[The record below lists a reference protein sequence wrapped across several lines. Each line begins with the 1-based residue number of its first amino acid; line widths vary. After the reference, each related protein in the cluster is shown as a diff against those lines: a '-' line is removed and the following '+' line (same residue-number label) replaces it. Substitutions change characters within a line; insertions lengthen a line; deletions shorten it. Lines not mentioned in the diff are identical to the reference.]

1 MAGVDLQQCSMS
13 INQKAEGPVDLQKF
27 AWLSVATGIVVFGMK
42 IGAYLAT
49 GSVGLLSDALESI
62 VNIVAA
68 VVALLALRTAMKPA
82 DDVHHF
88 GRGKAEYFSA
98 SIEGFMI
105 LLAALIII
113 YTAVERIITPRPL
126 EAIGWGL
133 TISTLASLLNGAVA
147 VILIRAGK
155 AHRSPVLD
163 ADGKHL
169 LTDVWT
175 SVGVIIGVGLVVI
188 TGWERLDGVVALAV
202 GLNIIVT
209 GVNLLR
215 SSTAGLMD
223 KALSDED
230 HMKIV
235 EVLQKHESET
245 VKFHALQTREAGRHR
260 FVSMH
265 VLVPGDWS
273 IQKGHDLSEII
284 EAEIKSHLEN
294 TTVSTHVEPIEDERS
309 WADEPEGQH
318 RWV

>member
-1 MAGVDLQQCSMS
+1 MS
-13 INQKAEGPVDLQKF
+13 VNQNTEKQIDLQKF

-82 DDVHHF
+82 DEVHHF

-126 EAIGWGL
+126 EAVGWGL

-147 VILIRAGK
+147 FILIRAGK
-155 AHRSPVLD
+155 AHRSPVLE

-175 SVGVIIGVGLVVI
+175 SVGVIVGVGLVVV
-188 TGWERLDGVVALAV
+188 TGWQRLDGIVAMAV

-209 GVNLLR
+209 GINLLR

-223 KALSDED
+223 KALPDED
-230 HMKIV
+230 HIKIV
-235 EVLQKHESET
+235 QVLQKHESES
-245 VKFHALQTREAGRHR
+245 VKFHALQTREAGRQR

-265 VLVPGDWS
+265 VLVPGDWT
-273 IQKGHDLSEII
+273 IQKGHDLSEEI
-284 EAEIKSHLEN
+284 EAEIKLELPD
-294 TTVSTHVEPIEDERS
+294 TIVLTHVEPIEDERS

-318 RWV
+318 RWI